1 MAAIQ
6 NSAFE
11 LKVTNHE
18 FDSVANITGVFHN
31 GSDEPEICAA
41 GFLCVRD
48 ELMQNTGYPVGV
60 KNHNT
65 WIMNAAPAT
74 ANMGDAIYACNTFG
88 VNELTDA
95 TTGEIYKVNANT
107 LGLAI
112 PANHRGTYTR
122 INFSGDRI
130 YRFGIGNAN
139 AEVGSNTYF
148 TIADGMLVPA
158 AEAPT
163 DNGAVYFEL
172 VGTGVFT
179 QGAWAAF
186 GYIDVLAKHVVA

>member
-11 LKVTNHE
+11 LKVSNHE
-18 FDSVANITGVFHN
+18 FDSVANITGMYQN
-31 GSDEPEICAA
+31 ASGDGEICAA

-48 ELMQNTGYPVGV
+48 KLMQSEGYPVGV
-60 KNHNT
+60 VNGNT
-65 WIMNAAPAT
+65 WIMNAATADVNVAT
-74 ANMGDAIYACNTFG
+74 PIYACNTFG
-88 VNELTDA
+88 VNELTDM
-95 TTGEIYKVNANT
+95 TTGEIYKVNGNT

-122 INFSGDRI
+122 IDFSGDRV

-139 AEVGSNTYF
+139 AEIGSNTYF

-158 AEAPT
+158 AAAPT
-163 DNGAVYFEL
+163 ANGDVYFEL
-172 VGTGVFT
+172 IGTGVFT

-186 GYIDVLAKHVVA
+186 GYIDVQAKHVVA